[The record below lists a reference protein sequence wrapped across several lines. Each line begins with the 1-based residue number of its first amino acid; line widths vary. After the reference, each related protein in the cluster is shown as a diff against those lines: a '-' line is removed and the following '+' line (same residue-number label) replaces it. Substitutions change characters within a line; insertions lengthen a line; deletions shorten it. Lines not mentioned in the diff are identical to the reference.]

1 LKTSIYSFQY
11 FSKCAFTIYS
21 KYD

>member
-11 FSKCAFTIYS
+11 FSKYAFTIHR